1 MSRIRVLLAG
11 AVMLA
16 AAGGLFA
23 QAAGSIVPDRFL
35 RGYDPVTVFYDSP
48 VGPSR
53 GGPADGGGE
62 LLTIVPAV
70 PGEYRWLDAR
80 TIQFLPAVPWPALRE
95 YRVQARG
102 RSVTLTTMMVPPAAV
117 SPAPDSTGLEPISSF
132 TMRFDAILD
141 PGLLARMIRIEVRD
155 LPGLTTEGSWWIA
168 GSDLSVRSLERFS
181 TAAGAAYLVTPRT
194 PIPYGKRAILHLR
207 LSLDESIPDAVARYS
222 FSTKPEFSV
231 VAMGAGSVRLP
242 VTPSGAAYSL
252 DQAVNCG
259 PQNAPLYLEFSEEI
273 APVSLESLKRLVVFE
288 PAVRNLSASTDGT
301 RLLLKFQSDREKPYR
316 VSFNHQELRSASGRA
331 LARFSRAS
339 FYFFFTQASPYIVW
353 KSAQGIAERFGPQA
367 LPMEGRGMGRID
379 LRVYRVDPESLNFWP
394 YPSTPIAL
402 DESSRP
408 PMPGEEPDYG
418 TEIVK
423 QIQLLG
429 SPDISRLFDL
439 PIDAQAGRSAFGIDL
454 RALLAAK
461 FGPGSPGT
469 YLIGYRSLDSSTQRF
484 YVRLSV
490 TDLCVSTVEEED
502 AVVFVVTSLRSGAP
516 VGGAAV
522 RVEGRDGNGMKVL
535 FSGTT
540 DQTGQYRYPH
550 ATALKAAPARIVIQK
565 ESDLLA
571 LDPRNPP
578 PAFANNH
585 WSQEGASW
593 LDWVTSAPH
602 AVRHGRTTRACILT
616 ERPVYRPDE
625 PVYIIGWIR
634 DRKEGKILRYGGTDK
649 LVLTVSAPGGR
660 EWSYP
665 ADLNGNGRFFLQ
677 FKEAD
682 LPTGQ
687 FTATLRQKS
696 NLAALASVDFRKEN
710 YRVPTFELA
719 LSGPDRVPI
728 DRPFEVILTADYY
741 AGGRVVGEKV
751 DWEVTRNPYSISNP
765 AYPGFLFSTDERFSG
780 GGDNGATGVLTQ
792 SGTLDEDG
800 SARVRVNPAA
810 DGDAHARRYA
820 VRATVQGADRQTVTT
835 VKQVFALPP
844 FSIGIK
850 MDRFLTGS
858 MQIAPQVV
866 VLDHQEKPLAG
877 KRISIKLFQ
886 RQWHSSIAETDFT
899 TGEAKYVT
907 DVVDTPVTDRT
918 LVSSEE
924 ALTPVFTAKEPGVY
938 IVEASSPDSLGR
950 QVSVRSDLFVA
961 GNTPVSWERKKASV
975 FEITADKT
983 SYQPGVTAK
992 LLLKSPFQDG
1002 FALVVVEGPES
1013 NEYGWVRIANGQG
1026 IYSLPIRDTMA
1037 PGVPVTVLLERGRIP
1052 GTEAAAGPL
1061 DLGKPTTLGASTW
1074 LVVQPVANQVKVGLS
1089 HPAKSQPGTTLPI
1102 HISLSDWTG
1111 KPLDGEVAL
1120 WLVDRAVLALG
1131 TERPLAPLSP
1141 FVEKLPSAVRLR
1153 DSRNLAFGNLP
1164 VEEVPGG
1171 DGAMD
1176 MDLLRDL
1183 MERTTVRK
1191 NFKTVP
1197 YFNPAIPVKAGE
1209 ADIAV
1214 DLPDNLTDFAVRA
1227 IAVSGYDKLGWARSA
1242 VSVRLPVVAQTA
1254 LPRFVRPGDTFTAGA
1269 IGRVVEGPDGP
1280 GSAALTVQGLVLPG
1294 SDPSTALRSFA
1305 FQGKKAERLLFPMSA
1320 PDTLQEKDGGT
1331 VGISVFVQR
1340 DSDKV
1345 RDAFRVDLP
1354 IRADTERRRVTQTA
1368 QSDGAA
1374 PLVMPEPAEPFRTGT
1389 LARTIV
1395 AARDPRLLAVVE
1407 SLSYL
1412 DSYAY
1417 GCLEQRVSQLYPG
1430 IALKDLLESS
1440 GLARAFP
1447 VSDRAVRETFTY
1459 MASCQDDDGL
1469 FGFWAGSPGSVSLTA
1484 YVAEF
1489 LVACRAAK
1497 VPFDGKLLDRAM
1509 KGLTRSLR
1517 SDSTRLLS
1525 GYSSYERVEALA
1537 ALDAA
1542 GAFDE
1547 GYANDLLAAS
1557 AGLPLYS
1564 QARLY
1569 LALQH
1574 RGLAGSRRAADLG
1587 KRLAGSVVTKKEG
1600 SREIF
1605 AGLQNTSGSWG
1616 GLVLSSEVKTVAAL
1630 IEAMVR
1636 ADPRS
1641 PRLGM
1646 LSDYLVSRS
1655 GPGGW
1660 GSTQDNVAGMR
1671 VVKTLLTHDAA
1682 PGGEV
1687 VLEVS
1692 SSRGTR
1698 QLSTGGKG
1706 LAIFTLDDPGPVRL
1720 TVRKGA
1726 GKAGPVTLLLT
1737 ADYTPS
1743 LRGSQVKADNAGFA
1757 AERELVTI
1765 GADDQPSA
1773 RLRAEAGKAITLPLD
1788 TVVEEHARV
1797 INFEDRTFVAVSV
1810 PISAGLEPL
1819 NPNLAGAPKEA
1830 TPTEGLTLAPTCAIY
1845 GDDSVMFFYNSLPK
1859 GTYDFSFRARASF
1872 EGVFSE
1878 PPVRAEL
1885 MYKLEVKGRSDG
1897 AEVRITAAP
1906 GP

>member
-1 MSRIRVLLAG
+1 VRLASV
-11 AVMLA
+11 VMLA
-16 AAGGLFA
+16 ACSMGLSA

-53 GGPADGGGE
+53 GGPVDGSSE
-62 LLTIVPAV
+62 FLKVVPAV

-80 TIQFLPAVPWPALRE
+80 TIQFLPAVQWPALKE
-95 YRVQARG
+95 FHIQARG
-102 RSVTLTTMMVPPAAV
+102 RSVTLTTMMIPPTAI
-117 SPAPDSTGLEPISSF
+117 SPSPESAGLEPISSF

-141 PGLLARMIRIEVRD
+141 TESLARMIRIEVRD

-181 TAAGAAYLVTPRT
+181 TAAGAAYQVTPKA
-194 PIPYGKRAILHLR
+194 PIPYGKKAILHLR
-207 LSLDESIPDAVARYS
+207 LSLDESIPDAVAKYS

-242 VTPSGAAYSL
+242 VTPSGAAYTL

-259 PQNAPLYLEFSEEI
+259 PQNVPLYLEFSEEI

-288 PAVRNLSASTDGT
+288 PAVRNLSASTDGK

-316 VSFNHQELRSASGRA
+316 VSFTHQELMSASGRA
-331 LARFSRAS
+331 LSRFSRAS
-339 FYFFFTQASPYIVW
+339 FYFFFTQATPYIVW
-353 KSAQGIAERFGPQA
+353 KTAQGISERFGPQF

-394 YPSTPIAL
+394 YPAKPIAL

-408 PMPGEEPDYG
+408 PMPGEEPEYG
-418 TEIVK
+418 REILK

-439 PIDAQAGRSAFGIDL
+439 PIDEQAGRTAFGIDL
-454 RALLAAK
+454 RAMLAAK
-461 FGPGSPGT
+461 FGEGSPGT

-490 TDLCVSTVEEED
+490 TDLSVSTVEEED

-516 VGGAAV
+516 VAGAAV
-522 RVEGRDGNGMKVL
+522 RVEGRDEKGMKAL

-540 DQTGQYRYPH
+540 DQTGQYRYQH
-550 ATALKAAPARIVIQK
+550 AAALKTAPVRIVIQK
-565 ESDLLA
+565 DGDSLV
-571 LDPRNPP
+571 LDPRTPP
-578 PAFANNH
+578 PSFASNH

-593 LDWVTSAPH
+593 LDWVTSPPQI
-602 AVRHGRTTRACILT
+602 VRHDRKTRAYILT
-616 ERPVYRPDE
+616 ERPVYRPEE
-625 PVYIIGWIR
+625 PVHIIGWIR
-634 DRKEGKILRYGGTDK
+634 DRKDGRILRYGGTDK
-649 LVLTVSAPGGR
+649 LVLTVSAPGGK

-665 ADLNGNGRFFLQ
+665 ADLNGNGRFYLQ
-677 FKEAD
+677 FKETD

-696 NLAALASVDFRKEN
+696 DLLALASVDFRKES
-710 YRVPTFELA
+710 YRVPTFELT
-719 LSGPDRVPI
+719 LSAPDKVPI
-728 DRPFEVILTADYY
+728 DRPFDVILTADYY

-780 GGDNGATGVLTQ
+780 GSDGGATGVLHQ

-800 SARVRVNPAA
+800 SARVRVNPAVE
-810 DGDAHARRYA
+810 GDAHARRYS

-858 MQIAPQVV
+858 MQITPQIV
-866 VLDHQEKPLAG
+866 VLDHQEKALAG
-877 KRISIKLFQ
+877 RQISVRLFQ

-918 LVSSEE
+918 LVSTDSV
-924 ALTPVFTAKEPGVY
+924 LSPSFTAREPGVY
-938 IVEASSPDSLGR
+938 IVEVSSPDSLGR
-950 QVSVRSDLFVA
+950 QISVRSDLFVA
-961 GNTPVSWERKKASV
+961 GNAPVSWERKKASV

-983 SYQPGVTAK
+983 SYPPGTTAK
-992 LLLKSPFQDG
+992 LLMKSPFQDG

-1013 NEYGWVRIANGQG
+1013 NTYGWVRIANGQG
-1026 IYSLPIRDTMA
+1026 IYSLPILETMA
-1037 PGVPVTVLLERGRIP
+1037 PGVPVTVLLERGRIG
-1052 GTEAAAGPL
+1052 GTEGAAGSL
-1061 DLGKPTTLGASTW
+1061 DLGKPSTLGASTW
-1074 LVVQPVANQVKVGLS
+1074 LVVQPVANQVRVDLR

-1102 HISLSDWTG
+1102 HISLTDWTG
-1111 KPLDGEVAL
+1111 KLLDGEVAL
-1120 WLVDRAVLALG
+1120 WLVDRAVLSLG

-1141 FVEKLPSAVRLR
+1141 FVEKTPSAVRLR

-1164 VEEVPGG
+1164 VDEVPGG

-1209 ADIAV
+1209 ADIEV
-1214 DLPDNLTDFAVRA
+1214 SLPDNLTDFAVRA
-1227 IAVSGYDKLGWARSA
+1227 IAVSGYDKLGSARST
-1242 VSVRLPVVAQTA
+1242 VSVRLPVVAQSA
-1254 LPRFVRPGDTFTAGA
+1254 LPRFVRPGDSFTAGA
-1269 IGRVVEGPDGP
+1269 IGRIVEGPDGP
-1280 GSAALTVQGLVLPG
+1280 GTAALTVQGLVLSG
-1294 SDPSTALRSFA
+1294 SDPSTASRRFT
-1305 FQGKKAERLLFPMSA
+1305 FQGKKAEKLLFPISA

-1331 VGISVFVQR
+1331 VAVSVFVQR
-1340 DSDKV
+1340 DSDQV
-1345 RDAFRVDLP
+1345 RDAFRMDLP
-1354 IRADTERRRVTQTA
+1354 IRADTERRRVTQTV
-1368 QSDGAA
+1368 QSEGTA
-1374 PLVMPEPAEPFRTGT
+1374 PLVMPDPPEPFRKGT

-1440 GLARAFP
+1440 GLAKAYP
-1447 VSDRAVRETFTY
+1447 VSASAVRETFTY

-1469 FGFWAGSPGSVSLTA
+1469 FGFWPGSPGYVSLTA
-1484 YVAEF
+1484 YVTEF
-1489 LVACRAAK
+1489 LVACRAAG
-1497 VPFDGKLLDRAM
+1497 VTFDAKLLDRAM
-1509 KGLTRSLR
+1509 KGLTQALR
-1517 SDSTRLLS
+1517 SDSKRLLS

-1600 SREIF
+1600 NREIF
-1605 AGLQNTSGSWG
+1605 AGLQNATGPWG

-1630 IEAMVR
+1630 IEAMLK

-1655 GPGGW
+1655 GPSGW
-1660 GSTQDNVAGMR
+1660 GNTQDNVAGMR
-1671 VVKTLLTHDAA
+1671 VVKTLLARNAA
-1682 PGGEV
+1682 SGGEV
-1687 VLEVS
+1687 VCEVS

-1698 QLSTGGKG
+1698 QLNTGGKG
-1706 LAIFTLDDPGPVRL
+1706 LAIFTLDDPGPVSV

-1726 GKAGPVTLLLT
+1726 AKGSTVTLLLT

-1743 LRGSQVKADNAGFA
+1743 ARGSRLKADNAGFS

-1765 GADDQPSA
+1765 GADGQPTA
-1773 RLRAEAGKAITLPLD
+1773 RFRIAAGTPISLPLD
-1788 TVVEEHARV
+1788 TVVEEHARL
-1797 INFEDRTFVAVSV
+1797 INFEDRTFVAVTV
-1810 PISAGLEPL
+1810 PIAAGLEPL

-1830 TPTEGLTLAPTCAIY
+1830 TPSGALTLAPTYATY
-1845 GDDSVMFFYNSLPK
+1845 GDDSVVFYYNTLPK
-1859 GTYDFSFRARASF
+1859 GTYDFFFRARASF

-1878 PPVRAEL
+1878 PPARAEL
-1885 MYKLEVKGRSDG
+1885 MYKLEVRGRSDG
-1897 AEVRITAAP
+1897 AEVRIMAAP
-1906 GP
+1906 GS